1 MTKTL
6 FFAEAPIYQL
16 QKIAIPTKSPSR
28 KHTTIYE
35 HLLFEVNPPNQE
47 EKKENRSPSSKSGV
61 GDLITNS

>member
-1 MTKTL
+1 MTKPF

-35 HLLFEVNPPNQE
+35 HLLFEVNPPSE
-47 EKKENRSPSSKSGV
+47 EGKSIP
-61 GDLITNS
+61 LFKQAE